1 MKTIFKSFTIISF
14 MFLFIA
20 CGNSQS
26 DQGKNDETPT
36 EYGIS
41 KVEVYYFHT
50 DRRCKTCLN
59 IEEVA
64 HNLIKSDYA
73 DQDVKFYSINFDKNE
88 NKSIA
93 EKYNVTWS
101 SLFVT
106 SGEKFEDL
114 TDLAFQVANSEPQKL
129 SDRMKEVID
138 LYLNIE

>member
-1 MKTIFKSFTIISF
+1 MKALLKTVLLICMVCLIA
-14 MFLFIA
+14 A
-20 CGNSQS
+20 CGNSRTEEEKA
-26 DQGKNDETPT
+26 GETPT
-36 EYGIS
+36 EYGVS

-64 HNLIKSDYA
+64 QNLIKSDYS
-73 DQDVKFYSINFDKNE
+73 DQDVKFYSINFDNDE
-88 NKSIA
+88 NKAIA

-129 SDRMKEVID
+129 SDKMKEVID